1 MAGEWPVERTAYPHP
16 TLDPG
21 LVRLAVAGLNLGAN
35 VAIIL
40 LGLLTW
46 WTASGWP
53 DIVLGLVIIGLNLHA
68 AKEVWEVATEESLA
82 ARALAGE
89 DIED

>member
-21 LVRLAVAGLNLGAN
+21 LVR
-35 VAIIL
+35 
-40 LGLLTW
+40 
-46 WTASGWP
+46 
-53 DIVLGLVIIGLNLHA
+53 LVIIGLNLHA